1 MDADMYERAVRR
13 TGDVV
18 ANTKA
23 EQFGDSTPCGD
34 WDVRTLLNHI
44 VAGCVT
50 FAAGGSGE
58 QVSMSDGT
66 DRLGDDH
73 VAAYEKASADA
84 VAAFSAPGA
93 IDKNFTL
100 PWGDTPGQM
109 ALGLALADAAVH
121 GWDLAR
127 ATGQPADIDDDIAE
141 AVYGMT
147 SSMMEPLGDY
157 PRGESFGEAVEV
169 PDDAP
174 IADKAVAYMGRQ
186 P

>member
-1 MDADMYERAVRR
+1 MDAGMYERALKR
-13 TGDVV
+13 TGEVV
-18 ANTKA
+18 ATTKA
-23 EQFGDSTPCGD
+23 DQFGDSTPCGD

-50 FAAGGSGE
+50 FAAGGSGKK
-58 QVSMSDGT
+58 VSMSDGT
-66 DRLGDDH
+66 DRLGDNH
-73 VAAYEKASADA
+73 VAAYRQASGDA
-84 VAAFSAPGA
+84 AAAFNAPGA

-100 PWGDTPGQM
+100 PWGDTPGQV
-109 ALGLALADAAVH
+109 ALGLAVADAAVH
-121 GWDLAR
+121 GWDLAK

-147 SSMMEPLGDY
+147 SSMMAPLGEY
-157 PRGESFGEAVEV
+157 PRGESFGEPVDV

-174 IADKAVAYMGRQ
+174 IADKALAYLGRQ

>member
-1 MDADMYERAVRR
+1 MDAGMYERALKR
-13 TGDVV
+13 TGEVV
-18 ANTKA
+18 ANTTPG
-23 EQFGDSTPCGD
+23 QLGDSTPCGD

-58 QVSMSDGT
+58 KVSMSDGT
-66 DRLGDDH
+66 DHLGDDH

-84 VAAFSAPGA
+84 AAAFNAPGA

-109 ALGLALADAAVH
+109 ALGLAVADAAVH
-121 GWDLAR
+121 GWDLAK

-147 SSMMEPLGDY
+147 SSMMKPLGDY
-157 PRGESFGEAVEV
+157 PRGESFGEPVDV

-174 IADKAVAYMGRQ
+174 IADKALAYLGRQ